1 MKRVFIFLSL
11 LFSLISFS
19 QDSTMNILTKNINDK
34 TRNEKMPVKIF
45 ESERLINANTT
56 QTVGKGK
63 MDFKVTHNFD
73 DIVGNRFSKNLYRG
87 GIKSFWGLDN
97 STDIRIGFH
106 IGLTDRLD
114 LSIARS
120 KGDEYGLR
128 TDTVPVQTSNPPPI
142 EFLAGKL
149 VEIGLKYQ
157 LLRQLEN
164 DPTHPISVAFFFN
177 TAISSIK
184 ADSIHKLK
192 DFKKFEDRMSQV
204 FQLIIAKKFG
214 KISAQL
220 HPTIVH
226 LNHVPDYE
234 GNANTT
240 FALGGAFRIP
250 ISKNIAIIVD
260 YFHPFIQDKKE
271 IHYYDDSNAVK
282 FHNPLGI
289 GFEITT
295 AGHVFHLN
303 FTNAPAI
310 LENQFIPYTTT
321 SWGKGQ
327 FRWGF
332 TISRTFVLWKE
343 KNTMTPV
350 IK

>member
-1 MKRVFIFLSL
+1 MKQVFIFLSL

-19 QDSTMNILTKNINDK
+19 QDSTMNILTKGMDNK
-34 TRNEKMPVKIF
+34 TGNKKMPVKIF

-56 QTVGKGK
+56 QMVGKGK

-73 DIVGNRFSKNLYRG
+73 DIVRNNVSRNGNAFNYRG
-87 GIKSFWGLDN
+87 GVNSFWGLDN

-114 LSIARS
+114 LSIARA
-120 KGDEYGLR
+120 KGDRYGLR
-128 TDTVPVQTSNPPPI
+128 ADTVIDRATNPPPTELLPENLI
-142 EFLAGKL
+142 
-149 VEIGLKYQ
+149 EIGLKYQ

-164 DPTHPISVAFFFN
+164 DPSHPISMAFFFN
-177 TAISSIK
+177 TAISTIK
-184 ADSIHKLK
+184 ADRIFKLK
-192 DFKKFEDRMSQV
+192 DFKKFGDRMNQV
-204 FQLIIAKKFG
+204 LQLIIAKKFG

-220 HPTIVH
+220 HPTVVH
-226 LNHVPDYE
+226 WNYVPDYE

-240 FALGGAFRIP
+240 FALGGAFRVP
-250 ISKNIAIIVD
+250 ISRNIAIIVD

-271 IHYYDDSNAVK
+271 MHYYDSNAVK
-282 FHNPLGI
+282 FHDPLGI

-295 AGHVFHLN
+295 TGHVFHLN
-303 FTNAPAI
+303 FTNTPAI

-332 TISRTFVLWKE
+332 TISRKFVLWRE
-343 KNTMTPV
+343 KS
-350 IK
+350 K